1 MRIIFIISQLTGG
14 GAEREVAAFANE
26 LVQMGE
32 EVHIVC
38 IHNVEDDYAVDESV
52 QRHWLRTSQLCRH
65 RRLRNICTQ
74 FFMARQLR
82 EIHGDVILSFYV
94 PHNYYFRLFLATV
107 FSKTRLVYTVRGNS
121 EKEIPNEK
129 DRHRKELACRF
140 SDGVWLQTTAQRQ
153 FFPKSM
159 QKKLFEVHNILDVKF
174 LEIPRKTPRQ
184 IVHFISVGRL
194 HPQKNQKLL
203 VKAFERMIRR
213 TGNASAT
220 LTIYGQS
227 RKNYQQTEEELKE
240 LVCQLRLEDRIFFPG
255 RTREIEKRYEEADAF
270 VFGSDHEGFPN
281 ALMEAMAAGLPCI
294 STDCPTG
301 PSELITSG
309 ENGLLVPVGNV
320 ETMSCA
326 MEYLVA
332 HPQKAG
338 QLGEA
343 ARQKMKKWGTAQ
355 EQAERL
361 LENLHRI
368 CS

>member
-1 MRIIFIISQLTGG
+1 MRIVFIISQLTGG

-32 EVHIVC
+32 EVHIAC
-38 IHNVEDDYAVDESV
+38 IHNVEDDYAVDVRV
-52 QRHWLRTSQLCRH
+52 QRHWLQAFRMSGH
-65 RRLRNICTQ
+65 RKLRNICTQ
-74 FFMARQLR
+74 LSMARQLR
-82 EIHGDVILSFYV
+82 KIHGDVILSFYV

-107 FSKTRLVYTVRGNS
+107 FSKTSLVYTVRGNP
-121 EKEIPNEK
+121 EREIPNPM
-129 DRHRKELACRF
+129 DRRRKALACRF
-140 SDGVWLQTTAQRQ
+140 SDGVWIQTAAQRQ

-159 QKKLFEVHNILDVKF
+159 QKKLFEVHNILNAKF
-174 LEIPRKTPRQ
+174 LEIPRKKAEQ
-184 IVHFISVGRL
+184 VEHFISVGRL

-203 VKAFERMIRR
+203 VMAFAQMIRR
-213 TGNASAT
+213 TGNRSAT

-227 RKNYQQTEEELKE
+227 RRNYRQTEEDLKE
-240 LVCQLRLEDRIFFPG
+240 LVSQLQLEDRVFFPG
-255 RTREIEKRYEEADAF
+255 RTREIEKIYEEADAF

-301 PSELITSG
+301 PSELIING
-309 ENGLLVPVGNV
+309 EDGLLVPVGDV
-320 ETMSCA
+320 ETMARA
-326 MEYLVA
+326 MEYLII

-343 ARQKMKKWGTAQ
+343 ARQRMQKWGTAW
-355 EQAERL
+355 EQAKCL